1 MANLRFQVGDQ
12 YALTE
17 CGARKRPI
25 VRLEPGWPLGLLL
38 GRPFREKGV
47 RPMAYSTAQIRNVA
61 LAGHSGSG
69 KTTLFEAL
77 LQAGGAIQA
86 AGSVERG
93 STVSDFDPME
103 KTRGHSLNTA
113 IASTDHAGIH
123 VNLIDTPGFADF
135 RGPTLSAF
143 SAVETVCVV
152 VNAAHGVEYGTRRMM
167 EVAKARDLC
176 RVLVVN
182 KMDAEPGKLAALIA
196 QLREEFGPEC
206 LPINLPAKDGSAVVD
221 CFFNPEGD
229 SDVEDVGA
237 AHQRII
243 DQVVEINE
251 TVMGRYL
258 EEGEAGLSGQ
268 DLHDAFEQCLRE
280 GHLVPICFVSARSG
294 AGVKELLDLAEKL
307 FPSPLEGNPPV
318 FMRGSGAEGVAI
330 ELSQDSKAH
339 VIADVFKIVNDPF
352 VGKLSVFRVFQGTI
366 RKDTQLFIDDGKKAF
381 KVGHLFK
388 LKGKEHVEID
398 QAIPGDIAG
407 VAKIE
412 EIHFDAV
419 LHDSHDEDH
428 IHLKPLEFPK
438 PMFGLAIEAAT
449 RGQEQKLSTAL
460 HKLAEEDPGFH
471 IEHNP
476 ELNET
481 VIRGLGEL
489 HLRVMIERMKER
501 YGVEV
506 KSRPPRIAYR
516 ETIGAQAEG
525 HHRHKKQTGG
535 AGQFGEVF
543 LKIEPLERGAGFEF
557 VDAVKGG
564 TIPGQFLPAI
574 EKGVRQVLHGGAIA
588 GYQLQDV
595 RVIVYD
601 GKYHPVDSKE
611 VAFVAAG
618 KKAFLDAIM
627 KARPQVLEPIVDL
640 EVAAPEQHMGDISGG
655 LSSKRARISGTDSLR
670 GGEIVI
676 RAQVP
681 LSELEGYAAELK
693 SVTAGRGRYALDFSH
708 YEPVPPQVQSRLVE
722 AFKPRID
729 ADCPAKPA

>member
-1 MANLRFQVGDQ
+1 MP
-12 YALTE
+12 YTTE
-17 CGARKRPI
+17 
-25 VRLEPGWPLGLLL
+25 
-38 GRPFREKGV
+38 
-47 RPMAYSTAQIRNVA
+47 QIRNVA
-61 LAGHSGSG
+61 LAGHSTAG

-77 LQAGGAIQA
+77 LHAGGTVQT

-93 STVSDFDPME
+93 TTVSDFDPME
-103 KTRGHSLNTA
+103 KARGHSLNTA
-113 IASTDHAGIH
+113 IASIDHAGIH
-123 VNLIDTPGFADF
+123 VNLVDTPGFADF
-135 RGPTLSAF
+135 RGPTLSAL
-143 SAVETVCVV
+143 SAVETVAIV
-152 VNAAHGVEYGTRRMM
+152 VNAGSGIENGVRRMM
-167 EVAKARDLC
+167 EVAKTRGLC

-182 KMDAEPGKLAALIA
+182 RIDAEPAKLGALLD
-196 QLREEFGPEC
+196 QLREEFGNEC
-206 LPINLPAKDGSAVVD
+206 LPLNLPANDGKSVVD
-221 CFFNPEGD
+221 CFFSPTGD
-229 SDVEDVGA
+229 SDLGSVSA
-237 AHQRII
+237 WHQRII

-251 TVMGRYL
+251 TLMGHYL
-258 EEGEAGLSGQ
+258 EDGEAGLSGTE
-268 DLHDAFEQCLRE
+268 LHDAFEQCLRE
-280 GHLVPICFVSARSG
+280 GHLVPICFVSARTG
-294 AGVKELLDLAEKL
+294 AGVKELLDIAEKL
-307 FPSPLEGNPPV
+307 FPNPLEGNAPP
-318 FMRGSGAEGVAI
+318 FQKNGEPI
-330 ELSQDSKAH
+330 EAKPDPKAH

-352 VGKLSVFRVFQGTI
+352 VGKLSVFRVFQGTVK
-366 RKDTQLFIDDGKKAF
+366 RDSQLFIDDGKKAF

-388 LKGKEHVEID
+388 LKGKDHVEIE

-481 VIRGLGEL
+481 VIRGLGEM
-489 HLRVMIERMKER
+489 HLRVMIERMKDR

-516 ETIGAQAEG
+516 ETIGAKAEG

-564 TIPGQFLPAI
+564 TIPGQYMPAV

-601 GKYHPVDSKE
+601 GKYHTVDSKE

-618 KKAFLDAIM
+618 KKAFLDAIT
-627 KARPQVLEPIVDL
+627 KARPQILEPIVDL
-640 EVAAPEQHMGDISGG
+640 SVTAPETHMGDITGG
-655 LSSKRARISGTDSLR
+655 LASKRARINGTDSIR
-670 GGEIVI
+670 NGEIIVK
-676 RAQVP
+676 AQVP
-681 LSELEGYAAELK
+681 LSELTDYAAELK
-693 SVTAGRGRYALDFSH
+693 GATAGHGRYDLEFSH
-708 YEPVPPQVQSRLVE
+708 YEPVPGNVQKALIE
-722 AFKPRID
+722 AYKPRHEEE
-729 ADCPAKPA
+729 